1 MDPFTMP
8 ESLDGLLATDL
19 AGLREA
25 ALAEFAAIRDSAE
38 TPEALTP
45 ENLDRLE
52 ELAGFVGVIDTAANA
67 LADAAT
73 AHATRATGLASQ
85 FPTPVV
91 EIPVVEPP
99 AAAAPVVAN
108 TAPVTPT
115 AVIPAQRRPT
125 AAAVVANAPV
135 VVVPT
140 RPMNLPIIAAASDMP
155 SAGLGHVYPNLNDSA
170 LRQGLIRHLESMP
183 RSGEGYAKG
192 TSFSLTTEYPQELI
206 ASAPHDTDVLRRAVD
221 QSRLP
226 GGGIVAAG
234 GWCAPC
240 EQRYDVCTTASFWGG
255 VSLPTVQ
262 VPRGC
267 LNYFQNLDYQA
278 VAAQIPLAAACYTAA
293 QLEVDPPLV
302 KPCFEIPCVEPVN
315 LTLDVC
321 SICVRV
327 GILQQK
333 AFPELVSAYLD
344 QLLVAHAHFLNAR
357 DIAQLVALTPIVAVE
372 PAAFGAIAPF
382 LDALDLQAT
391 NLRYREGRP
400 LTYPVEIIAP
410 AWLPGEFRSDYE
422 KREFTDATSG
432 MAEIRAGLAERNI
445 NVQWVS
451 DYQDAAFV
459 AAAPGPLTWPA
470 TVDVIMYTAGTFV
483 KGETGVIDVGPLYDS
498 TLLSINRQQLLFS
511 ETASQIGRF
520 CGTGLR
526 ITIPLCPSGEVG
538 GRVAPVGLAACPTY

>member
-8 ESLDGLLATDL
+8 ESLDGLSATDL
-19 AGLREA
+19 AGLRES
-25 ALAEFAAIRDSAE
+25 ALSEFAGIRDSAE

-52 ELAGFVGVIDTAANA
+52 ELAGFVGVIDTAVTT
-67 LADAAT
+67 LAAAT
-73 AHATRATGLASQ
+73 EAHAARATGLAAQ
-85 FPTPVV
+85 FPPAAPVV
-91 EIPVVEPP
+91 EIPAVEPP
-99 AAAAPVVAN
+99 AAPAAPAPVVA
-108 TAPVTPT
+108 AT
-115 AVIPAQRRPT
+115 AVVPAPRRPS
-125 AAAVVANAPV
+125 AAAVVANAPAA
-135 VVVPT
+135 VVPN
-140 RPMNLPIIAAASDMP
+140 RAAGLPIIAAASDMP

-192 TSFSLTTEYPQELI
+192 TSFSLTTEYPPELI
-206 ASAPHDTDVLRRAVD
+206 ASAPHDTEVLRRAVD
-221 QSRLP
+221 QSRLA
-226 GGGIVAAG
+226 GGSIIAAG

-302 KPCFEIPCVEPVN
+302 KPCFEIPCVDPVN

-372 PAAFGAIAPF
+372 PATFGAIAPF

-422 KREFTDATSG
+422 KREITDSSG
-432 MAEIRAGLAERNI
+432 SAEIRAGLAERNI
-445 NVQWVS
+445 SVQWVS

-459 AAAPGPLTWPA
+459 AAAPGPLTWPTTA
-470 TVDVIMYTAGTFV
+470 DVIMYTAGTFV

-526 ITIPLCPSGEVG
+526 VRIPLCPSGEVA
-538 GRVAPVGLAACPTY
+538 GRVDPVGANACPTY

>member
-8 ESLDGLLATDL
+8 DSLDGLSATEL
-19 AGLREA
+19 TGLRDA
-25 ALAEFAAIRDSAE
+25 ALGEFAALRDSAA
-38 TPEALTP
+38 TPADLPATS
-45 ENLDRLE
+45 LDRME
-52 ELAGFVGVIDTAANA
+52 VLAGHVETLDAAATA
-67 LADAAT
+67 LADATT
-73 AHATRATGLASQ
+73 AHNDRATGLANR
-85 FPTPVV
+85 FPAPTVVDTP
-91 EIPVVEPP
+91 PVEPP
-99 AAAAPVVAN
+99 AAPAAPAPAAPVVAS
-108 TAPVTPT
+108 T
-115 AVIPAQRRPT
+115 AVVPAPRRPS
-125 AAAVVANAPV
+125 AAAVVANAPAA
-135 VVVPT
+135 VVPVRT
-140 RPMNLPIIAAASDMP
+140 GGLPIIASASGM
-155 SAGLGHVYPNLNDSA
+155 AGTVLGHRYGDLNDGA
-170 LRQGLIRHLESMP
+170 LRQGLIRGLEHMNSS
-183 RSGEGYAKG
+183 REYAKS
-192 TSFSLTTEYPQELI
+192 TAFTLTTEYPTELV

-221 QSRLP
+221 MARLP
-226 GGGIVAAG
+226 GGSIIAAG

-240 EQRYDVCTTASFWGG
+240 EQRFDVCTTASMWGA

-302 KPCFEIPCVEPVN
+302 KPCFEIPCVDPVS

-321 SICVRV
+321 SICIRV

-357 DIAQLVALTPIVAVE
+357 DIAQLVALTPVVAVE
-372 PAAFGAIAPF
+372 PATFGAIAPF

-400 LTYPVEIIAP
+400 LNYPVEIIAP
-410 AWLPGEFRSDYE
+410 AWLPGEFRSDYT
-422 KREFTDATSG
+422 KRELTDSSG
-432 MAEIRAGLAERNI
+432 SAEISRGLADRNI
-445 NVQWVS
+445 SVQWVS

-459 AAAPGPLTWPA
+459 AVAPGPLTWPA

-526 ITIPLCPSGEVG
+526 VRIPLCPSGEVA
-538 GRVAPVGLAACPTY
+538 GRVEPVGANLCPTY